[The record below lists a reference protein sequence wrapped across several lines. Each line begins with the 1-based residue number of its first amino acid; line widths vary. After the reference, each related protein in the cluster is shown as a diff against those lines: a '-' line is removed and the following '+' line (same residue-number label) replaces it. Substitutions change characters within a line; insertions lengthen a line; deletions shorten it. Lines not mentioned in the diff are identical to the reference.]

1 MSISPISEGMG
12 LRAVCRTQGVTTDAA
27 RAGVLKAAGHVT
39 EVTVYLERE
48 MHLTQGQ
55 IDEF

>member
-1 MSISPISEGMG
+1 MG

-39 EVTVYLERE
+39 EVTVYLEGE